1 MVEEWQ
7 GLRMEKSDTGESS
20 GEHRKAR
27 SPEQG
32 HPASERRGTAVY
44 GSGRRRCTRRC
55 TRRLMLKKADVR
67 TMRSS
72 SHESGWVPDDGKGR
86 KRIWGS
92 TLGKE

>member
-1 MVEEWQ
+1 
-7 GLRMEKSDTGESS
+7 MEKSDARESS
-20 GEHRKAR
+20 GGHKKAR

-32 HPASERRGTAVY
+32 HPSSERRGTLVY
-44 GSGRRRCTRRC
+44 GLERQRC

-72 SHESGWVPDDGKGR
+72 SSESGWVPDDGKGR

>member
-1 MVEEWQ
+1 
-7 GLRMEKSDTGESS
+7 MEKSDTGESS
-20 GEHRKAR
+20 GEHRKAK

-32 HPASERRGTAVY
+32 HPASERRGTAVC
-44 GSGRRRCTRRC
+44 GLERRRCTQ
-55 TRRLMLKKADVR
+55 RLMLKRADVR

-72 SHESGWVPDDGKGR
+72 SHESGWVPDDSKGR